1 MNKKRLF
8 TLFSSFIVLGGLFSC
23 GETSGNSSNAGLSSA
38 DGSQTGSNVSQAGS
52 SVEDTDTSVTIT
64 FWHTF
69 GQTIVETLNKKITQ
83 FKALVKE
90 HDGIDVN
97 VELAYKGGYNDILSI
112 VKNGFSAGNVPTIS
126 VAYPDHVS
134 EYLAGEL
141 TDGQFVV
148 NMEKFASD
156 PEIGF
161 GKESWYGDGDAS
173 DFVQGFYQEG
183 TNYAKKGLYSLPF
196 MKSTEVMFYNKTLLG
211 SAIPKYYDSTL
222 NTNAKIDTYFKNMS
236 WDQFLAVAKAIKDNQ
251 AAISSTLKAPI
262 YYDSDA
268 NMYIS
273 HSYQKNIP
281 FLSLKADGT
290 GSVDFVNDQAKA
302 LVKSYK
308 DAKDAGY
315 LITKGVKG
323 TYGSDS
329 FKSVESVFSIGSSGG
344 TGYQLPSGDS
354 FEVGV
359 CKVPSMSADNPLY
372 VNQGPTLT
380 ILNNPGKSDAVNA
393 KRAKYGWKFLKYI
406 TSTQINTE
414 MCVIGSEGYTPVRT
428 SCYATD
434 LYQQY
439 LEEGETYAAT
449 AKVVSDQVKG
459 HYLISPTFKGSAVA
473 RTEVGGIVSQVLLG
487 NKTIDQAFNDAYNE
501 TKKSM

>member
-23 GETSGNSSNAGLSSA
+23 GEASGNSSNVAGSST
-38 DGSQTGSNVSQAGS
+38 TGSNVSESVS
-52 SVEDTDTSVTIT
+52 SGDDSGTSVTIT

-69 GQTIVETLNKKITQ
+69 GQSIVDTLNKKITA

-90 HDGIDVN
+90 HDGVDVN

-112 VKNGFSAGNVPTIS
+112 VKNGFSAGNVPTIA
-126 VAYPDHVS
+126 VAYPDHVA

-141 TDGQFVV
+141 KDEQFVV
-148 NMEKFASD
+148 NMEKFVSD

-161 GKESWYGDGDAS
+161 GKESWYGDGEAS

-222 NTNAKIDTYFKNMS
+222 NTSGKIDTYLKNMS
-236 WDQFLAVAKAIKDNQ
+236 WDQLLAVAKAIKDNQ
-251 AAISSTLKAPI
+251 TAISSTLKTPI
-262 YYDSDA
+262 YYDSDS

-273 HSYQKNIP
+273 QSYQKNIP
-281 FLSLKADGT
+281 YLSLNTDGT

-302 LVKSYK
+302 LVQSYK

-315 LITKGVKG
+315 LTTKGVKG

-329 FKSVESVFSIGSSGG
+329 FKNVESVFSIGSSGG

-359 CKVPSMSADNPLY
+359 CKVPSMSAENPVY

-380 ILNNPGKSDAVNA
+380 ILNNPGKDDATNA
-393 KRAKYGWKFLKYI
+393 KRAKYAWKFLKYI
-406 TSTQINTE
+406 TSAEINTQ
-414 MCVIGSEGYTPVRT
+414 MCVIGSEGYSPVRT
-428 SCYATD
+428 SAYATD

-439 LEEGETYAAT
+439 LEEGETYAKT
-449 AKVVSDQVKG
+449 AKVVSDQVAG

-473 RTEVGGIVSQVLLG
+473 RTEVGGIVTQVLLG
-487 NKTIDQAFNDAYNE
+487 NKTIDKAFEDAYNE